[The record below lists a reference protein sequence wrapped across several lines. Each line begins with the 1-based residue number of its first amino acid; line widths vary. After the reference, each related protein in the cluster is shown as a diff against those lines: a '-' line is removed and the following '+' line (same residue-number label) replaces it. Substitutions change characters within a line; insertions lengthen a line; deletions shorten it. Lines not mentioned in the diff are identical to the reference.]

1 MSTDKKNDEGKTS
14 ADDNLNN
21 NAHYSKDGEITRED
35 DRDCHNSADEWD
47 AEKSRT
53 GRNK

>member
-1 MSTDKKNDEGKTS
+1 MNTDKKNDDGKTS
-14 ADDNLNN
+14 SDDNLNN

-35 DRDCHNSADEWD
+35 DRDKHPDAFDWD